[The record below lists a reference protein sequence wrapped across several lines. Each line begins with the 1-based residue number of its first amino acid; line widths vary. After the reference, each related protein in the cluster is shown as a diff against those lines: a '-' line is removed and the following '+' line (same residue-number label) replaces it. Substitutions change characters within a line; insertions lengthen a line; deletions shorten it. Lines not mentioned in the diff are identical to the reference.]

1 MDYFYMNGRLYILI
15 CDYFSKFPFLF
26 QVKTTSFANLKD
38 HLEEL
43 FSVEGIPDE
52 IMSDNGPPFN
62 GKEFSS
68 YLTGLGIRHTT
79 SSPNYP
85 QSNGFIERQIQTM
98 KRLLEKANSSGRSYQ
113 EALTGLRAQPL
124 GDGLPSLSE
133 ILHWRSLV
141 TRKASPV
148 DLTVVHQALI
158 ALQAKYTKSHDKA
171 KRAKTQQALVVGEE
185 VYFLSGKNE
194 WQIGIVTGT
203 TDTGR
208 SYNILTD
215 EGISLR
221 RNRSH
226 LKPRCHDIP
235 VISRTLPCRTST
247 SSQSEITENRFPR
260 PTHPPKVKYS
270 YNNKQNISF
279 QDHYEQHPPKVKYFP
294 NNSVPKLVIRR
305 VGDTAYDS
313 YIAETLYPLKS
324 AIKPRKQTQFAR
336 YPVSSIKTIPARR
349 TRSHPPKWT
358 TKAKDPDLLIPIELS
373 QARAESDLIQY
384 LGGDLSVVSPRESHQ
399 SEETLPTVPLGQ
411 FQAQRSDNTTT
422 KSIAH
427 SQTDT
432 PSQSERNS
440 TITENIV
447 ENIVT
452 SQTDTPSQREI
463 FSETGTGTSSSED
476 VTHSDGDTPE
486 EHPQCMGTQSEHGET
501 SASSGTSRTT
511 TSSQSE
517 IFSSYNNIYNN
528 SSDCETYTPS
538 QSEITTEYDASSEPS
553 SREAS
558 RPSSPES
565 GNLSVRTVYSPTP
578 EMAVIYRTMHNAIHT
593 VRDQQG
599 GAVTR
604 SLLNQQKAL
613 AASKLQC
620 NIQIK
625 RSSTPEHPPMSNV
638 PPRRAR
644 ARFEKA
650 NGVTSGS
657 SEESDCEP
665 QTSRMARFQALKR
678 WFETPTKS
686 EEESPSHGTFKRQRL
701 FQKTSSQSA
710 TDCPSKEYCTPGPSH
725 RLNGTASEGD

>member
-1 MDYFYMNGRLYILI
+1 MI
-15 CDYFSKFPFLF
+15 
-26 QVKTTSFANLKD
+26 
-38 HLEEL
+38 
-43 FSVEGIPDE
+43 
-52 IMSDNGPPFN
+52 
-62 GKEFSS
+62 
-68 YLTGLGIRHTT
+68 
-79 SSPNYP
+79 
-85 QSNGFIERQIQTM
+85 
-98 KRLLEKANSSGRSYQ
+98 
-113 EALTGLRAQPL
+113 
-124 GDGLPSLSE
+124 
-133 ILHWRSLV
+133 
-141 TRKASPV
+141 
-148 DLTVVHQALI
+148 
-158 ALQAKYTKSHDKA
+158 
-171 KRAKTQQALVVGEE
+171 GEE

-215 EGISLR
+215 EGTSLR

-235 VISRTLPCRTST
+235 IISHTLPSRTST
-247 SSQSEITENRFPR
+247 SSQSEITGKPLPGTEY
-260 PTHPPKVKYS
+260 PPKVKYF

-279 QDHYEQHPPKVKYFP
+279 QDQYEQHPPKVKYFP
-294 NNSVPKLVIRR
+294 NNNVPKLVIRR

-324 AIKPRKQTQFAR
+324 AIKPRKQTRFAGD
-336 YPVSSIKTIPARR
+336 PVTSVKTIPARR

-358 TKAKDPDLLIPIELS
+358 IKAEDPDLLIPLELS
-373 QARAESDLIQY
+373 QSRADNDLNQD

-411 FQAQRSDNTTT
+411 FQAHRSDDTTT
-422 KSIAH
+422 KYIAH
-427 SQTDT
+427 SQHKT
-432 PSQSERNS
+432 PSQSEINS
-440 TITENIV
+440 TITENIA

-452 SQTDTPSQREI
+452 SQNATPSQREI

-486 EHPQCMGTQSEHGET
+486 DHLHQTGSQSNKEEDCESRE
-501 SASSGTSRTT
+501 SA

-517 IFSSYNNIYNN
+517 IFSDYNN
-528 SSDCETYTPS
+528 SSNNTDSENYTSS
-538 QSEITTEYDASSEPS
+538 QSEITSEYDASSEPS

-558 RPSSPES
+558 NPSSPES

-578 EMAVIYRTMHNAIHT
+578 EMAIIHRTMHDAIHA
-593 VRDQQG
+593 VREQQG
-599 GAVTR
+599 RAVTR
-604 SLLNQQKAL
+604 SLLTQQKAI

-625 RSSTPEHPPMSNV
+625 RTSTPEHPPMSNV

-644 ARFEKA
+644 ARSEKA

-657 SEESDCEP
+657 SEESDSEP
-665 QTSRMARFQALKR
+665 QTSRMARFQALKMR
-678 WFETPTKS
+678 FETPTKS
-686 EEESPSHGTFKRQRL
+686 KEESQSHGTSKRQRL
-701 FQKTSSQSA
+701 FRQTSSQSA
-710 TDCPSKEYCTPGPSH
+710 TDCPSKEYRTPGPSR

>member
-1 MDYFYMNGRLYILI
+1 MTRP
-15 CDYFSKFPFLF
+15 S
-26 QVKTTSFANLKD
+26 
-38 HLEEL
+38 E
-43 FSVEGIPDE
+43 
-52 IMSDNGPPFN
+52 
-62 GKEFSS
+62 
-68 YLTGLGIRHTT
+68 
-79 SSPNYP
+79 
-85 QSNGFIERQIQTM
+85 QTQ
-98 KRLLEKANSSGRSYQ
+98 R
-113 EALTGLRAQPL
+113 
-124 GDGLPSLSE
+124 
-133 ILHWRSLV
+133 
-141 TRKASPV
+141 
-148 DLTVVHQALI
+148 
-158 ALQAKYTKSHDKA
+158 
-171 KRAKTQQALVVGEE
+171 ALVMGEE

-215 EGISLR
+215 EGTSLR

-235 VISRTLPCRTST
+235 IILRTLPSRTST
-247 SSQSEITENRFPR
+247 PSQSEITRKPL
-260 PTHPPKVKYS
+260 PGPKHPPKVKYS

-279 QDHYEQHPPKVKYFP
+279 QDQYEQHPPKVKYFP

-324 AIKPRKQTQFAR
+324 AIKPRKQTWFAGD
-336 YPVSSIKTIPARR
+336 PVSSVKTIPARR

-358 TKAKDPDLLIPIELS
+358 IEAEDPDLLIPLELS
-373 QARAESDLIQY
+373 QSRADSDLNQD

-427 SQTDT
+427 FQTET
-432 PSQSERNS
+432 PSQSEINS

-486 EHPQCMGTQSEHGET
+486 EHLHQTGTQSTNEEASESRE
-501 SASSGTSRTT
+501 SATP
-511 TSSQSE
+511 SQSE
-517 IFSSYNNIYNN
+517 IFSGYNNNYNN
-528 SSDCETYTPS
+528 NSDFETYTSS

-578 EMAVIYRTMHNAIHT
+578 EMAIIHRTMHDAIHT
-593 VRDQQG
+593 VREQQG
-599 GAVTR
+599 RAVTR
-604 SLLNQQKAL
+604 SLLNQQKAI
-613 AASKLQC
+613 AANKLQC

-625 RSSTPEHPPMSNV
+625 RTSTPEHPPMSNV
-638 PPRRAR
+638 PPRRTR
-644 ARFEKA
+644 ARSEKA

-657 SEESDCEP
+657 SEESDSEP
-665 QTSRMARFQALKR
+665 QTSRMARFQALKKR
-678 WFETPTKS
+678 FETPTKS
-686 EEESPSHGTFKRQRL
+686 EEESPSHGTFKRQML

-710 TDCPSKEYCTPGPSH
+710 TDCPSKEYCTPGPS
-725 RLNGTASEGD
+725 